1 MLPLLTTR
9 SVLVE
14 IQATLDGDPSD
25 SRALPWH
32 TVVSGLP
39 CHISAPSGRE
49 VGTGS
54 QRIDA
59 VLLGPRDTQIQR
71 SSRVTDPDTG
81 EVWMVLWV
89 EQRTG
94 LGLDHQKAGLRRING
109 SD

>member
-9 SVLVE
+9 TVLVE
-14 IQATLDGDPSD
+14 IPTSLDGDPTDGAVTS
-25 SRALPWH
+25 WQ
-32 TVVSGLP
+32 TVISGLP
-39 CHISAPSGRE
+39 CHISGPSGRE

-54 QRIDA
+54 QQIDA
-59 VLLGPRDTQIQR
+59 VLLGPRDTQIAR
-71 SSRVTDPDTG
+71 SNRVTDPATG

-109 SD
+109 GS